1 MGSTPGEA
9 NSDRSPFQIVDPALM
24 SALTPAHRIFFLEQD
39 SCERSA
45 SPLSLLAVRIVGK
58 GSCVR
63 AKQAGNIVS
72 CRWITCGSN
81 ARLLPFTCNPAR

>member
-9 NSDRSPFQIVDPALM
+9 NSDGSPFQIVDPGLM
-24 SALTPAHRIFFLEQD
+24 SALTLSRPMFFLEQN
-39 SCERSA
+39 SSERSA
-45 SPLSLLAVRIVGK
+45 SGSCLLAVRTVGK

-63 AKQAGNIVS
+63 AKHAGNIVS

-81 ARLLPFTCNPAR
+81 AWLLPFTCNPAH